1 MKKIFFSIVTL
12 LIVLVSCSDNFEGY
26 ILKGTLNGVANQMV
40 ELEFLTFGGTEKI
53 DTATTNADGK
63 FTMKG
68 IAKEPGFYRLKAGEK
83 SWIIFLEDTKI
94 NLEAFADEDKVRD
107 VVVKGYP
114 RGEAFQDALNFIYAQ
129 QDRIAQLSMEYQT
142 LQFSGAGQDELMQ
155 VQLKFEELDKEIKQ
169 ELKKYASTVTD
180 PLISIY
186 LLSSLDL
193 TAELEFVKEKMVS
206 VTAEA
211 PNSSYTKEFNERIAQ
226 AEQSLV
232 QQKMMEEMSK
242 KTAVGSAAPD
252 IVMKNPQGQDMK
264 LSDLKGKVVLLDFWA
279 AWCKPCRM
287 ENPNVVAAYNKY
299 KSKGFTVF
307 SVSLDKD
314 REAWLQAIK
323 DDGLVWNTHVSDLQ
337 FWQNAAAQLY
347 GINSIPAAFLIDRE
361 GNIVGR
367 DLRGTALEE
376 KIKEVI

>member
-26 ILKGTLNGVANQMV
+26 ILNGTLNGVANQMV

-68 IAKEPGFYRLKAGEK
+68 MAKEPGFYRLKAGEK

-107 VVVKGYP
+107 VVIKGYP

-206 VTAEA
+206 VTADA

-242 KTAVGSAAPD
+242 KTEVGSEAPE

-323 DDGLVWNTHVSDLQ
+323 DDGLVWDTHVSDLQ

-347 GINSIPAAFLIDRE
+347 GINSIPAAFLIDRD

-367 DLRGTALEE
+367 DLRGAALEE

>member
-337 FWQNAAAQLY
+337 FWQNTAAQLY